1 MPDALKE
8 DYSCFCRWDLISAGV
23 FGPLVKRRSTRGI
36 CEPLVK
42 RYGEPV
48 ITFQRHEAVPAR
60 RIKGKTA
67 KHEQDKGARTA
78 LDSNVR
84 LARGTS
90 KRYFCYP

>member
-8 DYSCFCRWDLISAGV
+8 DYSCFCPWNLIGAGV
-23 FGPLVKRRSTRGI
+23 FG
-36 CEPLVK
+36 PLVK

-48 ITFQRHEAVPAR
+48 ITYQRHEAVLAR
-60 RIKGKTA
+60 QIKGKTA
-67 KHEQDKGARTA
+67 KHKQDKGARIA

-90 KRYFCYP
+90 KRYFWYP